1 MCIILRGP
9 LLFNHFLICVEKII
23 SVALFCL
30 NQAERI
36 KDEANK
42 LMQQHRSLMDDINRQ
57 KQDAERLLERGIEQ
71 QQV

>member
-1 MCIILRGP
+1 MWK
-9 LLFNHFLICVEKII
+9 KII
-23 SVALFCL
+23 IVVLFCL

-42 LMQQHRSLMDDINRQ
+42 LMQQHRSLIDDINRQ